1 MEDYFD
7 SDKQRLREGFYIGKN
22 SNSLLVYLS
31 REEDKWMLEMPG
43 IGKKYSFNPK
53 TLAGE
58 IKRVY
63 DIDEL
68 LKTTRDDLILS
79 KHLCGYYIDDGEF
92 PEVPEGVISA
102 QDRFLF
108 VQTRISKN

>member
-7 SDKQRLREGFYIGKN
+7 SDKQRLREGFYIGKD
-22 SNSLLVYLS
+22 SNSLLLYLLQ
-31 REEDKWMLEMPG
+31 ENNKWMFEMPG
-43 IGKKYSFNPK
+43 IGKKYEFNPK
-53 TLAGE
+53 LIADE

-68 LKTTRDDLILS
+68 LKITRDEWILS

-92 PEVPEGVISA
+92 PELPEGLIPA

-108 VQTRISKN
+108 VQSKLSKN